1 MAELT
6 KIMKQRGDDKF
17 NGVINKVRVSNTGDF
32 SYVLNS
38 G

>member
-17 NGVINKVRVSNTGDF
+17 NGVLNKVRVSNIGDF
-32 SYVLNS
+32 SDVLNS